1 MDIGSAGRPDD
12 ILGNLVQKYIY
23 VGSVVKMKKFDRLVC
38 SNFLFS
44 ISLKKCTYIICDLDR
59 TTVELDLQL
68 YIYLVQLRKPY
79 VTVLHVRSAMY
90 VIKTVS
96 PR

>member
-1 MDIGSAGRPDD
+1 MDVGSAGRSDD

-44 ISLKKCTYIICDLDR
+44 ISLKKCTYLICDLDR

-68 YIYLVQLRKPY
+68 YIYLVHVCKPY
-79 VTVLHVRSAMY
+79 VAVLHVCM
-90 VIKTVS
+90 
-96 PR
+96 

>member
-1 MDIGSAGRPDD
+1 MDVGSAGRSDD
-12 ILGNLVQKYIY
+12 ILGNLVQKY
-23 VGSVVKMKKFDRLVC
+23 VGSVVKMNKLDCLVC

-68 YIYLVQLRKPY
+68 YIYLVHVCKPY
-79 VTVLHVRSAMY
+79 VAVLHVCM
-90 VIKTVS
+90 
-96 PR
+96 

>member
-12 ILGNLVQKYIY
+12 ILGNLVQKY
-23 VGSVVKMKKFDRLVC
+23 VGSVVKMNKLDCLVC

-68 YIYLVQLRKPY
+68 YIYLVHVCKPY
-79 VTVLHVRSAMY
+79 VAVLHVCM
-90 VIKTVS
+90 
-96 PR
+96 